1 MCLRWQKCLASF
13 GLLYL
18 MLIFPTMK
26 IWQDDDGF
34 CLPFPVLSCPLS
46 LTRLTPLLPH
56 AGFFFFLV
64 PKRGWNG
71 YGTLM
76 IQYCQVSLTFLLGAY
91 VHLIY
96 GMPQLHGALRCTL
109 NFHLRIGFP
118 TKKKKEV
125 KTTPFWSLHFGV
137 TIILVEVNL
146 VLVIFN

>member
-46 LTRLTPLLPH
+46 LTQLTPLLPH
-56 AGFFFFLV
+56 AGVFFLV

-76 IQYCQVSLTFLLGAY
+76 IQYCLVSLTFLLGAY

-118 TKKKKEV
+118 TKKKKKT

>member
-46 LTRLTPLLPH
+46 LTQLTPLLPH
-56 AGFFFFLV
+56 AGFFFLV

-76 IQYCQVSLTFLLGAY
+76 IQYCLVSLTFLLGAY

-96 GMPQLHGALRCTL
+96 GMPQLHGELRCTL

-118 TKKKKEV
+118 TKKKKKKA
-125 KTTPFWSLHFGV
+125 KTTPFRSLHFGV

-146 VLVIFN
+146 VFVIFN